1 MMDINEV
8 ITELN
13 NIKKGDIIFMK
24 KHDYISGNC
33 EKVRPHI
40 IIDIILV
47 FWVKLQYIKNDNNMI
62 IYIIQFSIF
71 LIILLIS

>member
-40 IIDIILV
+40 IIDIIDGYCGGALV
-47 FWVKLQYIKNDNNMI
+47 MKFTSHYTIDTVQ
-62 IYIIQFSIF
+62 
-71 LIILLIS
+71 ILTNQ